1 MEQQTQAYKI
11 FTRIGLNNW
20 HYIDRKVLHLN
31 ESINFFTG
39 HSGSGKSTVIDAMQ
53 IVLYANTD
61 GRGFFNK
68 AAADDSDRSLIEYLR
83 GMINIGENNQ
93 VSYRRNKN
101 FSSTIVLEMKH
112 SITGE
117 KECIGVA
124 FDVETATNEIGRLF
138 FWHKGSMLPG
148 DYRME
153 DRTMTTGEL
162 RDYLQKHFEREEY
175 FYTSNNERFR
185 RNLYDVYLGG
195 LDMEKFPRLFKR
207 AIPFRMNIRLEDFVK
222 EYICMEQDIQIDDMQ
237 ESVRLYGQMCR
248 KIEAAM
254 VEIGELTRIGEQ
266 YGVFIE
272 KKDQLAACVYRREK
286 LRILELR
293 EEIEKLQDQM
303 GLWKGDLEEQRRRE
317 TEQKTLETDLENQY
331 HEINIQLT
339 DTGYAL
345 LEEKLRNAEDALER
359 LKRSEEKWDQLADKL
374 DAWEQVETVS
384 NDTLNRIE
392 KLQAGKITG
401 EELEIL
407 KKALAEAHQEADQEQ
422 REAASEIRVLA
433 KESKSIQNQLD
444 ELYAGKTSY
453 PRELTQARS
462 EIEKELYSRL
472 GKRVPVRILADL
484 LEIRDEHW
492 RNAIEGYLA
501 WNKLALIV
509 EPRYVKE
516 AMEIYETLDPKKFW
530 RVSVVDT
537 ERVVSEEQRVK
548 PGALAEE
555 VKTGED
561 YVRAFVNFLLG
572 NVIKCE
578 SIDELRRCRIGV
590 TEDCRLYQNYQ
601 LRRLN
606 PDNYTKFAYIGEKS
620 KQQRQKE
627 LTAQLEKLNR
637 RLESFRGTEEEAR
650 KILNLEYLSDTVEE
664 YQNLLRD
671 KKEKQQKEKE
681 RLRLQEQMEELN
693 SGIVETLKKKR
704 SEILEHQNAVKEEL
718 EKVRRQIWE
727 KERALESGNNSLVE
741 KNGDLIQM
749 ERELRGSEQDAQLFA
764 EYLKEYRN
772 PRYGKLLEET
782 EKTIEETE
790 EECERQKSRL
800 VEVRTD
806 YLKNHPQR
814 DFSASTEEN
823 GDYEKL
829 LKELQC
835 GELETYREKAGEQAR
850 AAVEHFKED
859 FIYKIRSAI
868 REAYVRRDE
877 LNRIIRNL
885 DFGKDRYQFRIG
897 RNKGRDG
904 EFYDMFM
911 DEDLNIDPSTLSTS
925 MNHQMN
931 LFSMNHESKYGS
943 LMNDLIR
950 LFIPPE
956 NATAAELE
964 ESRKNMEK
972 YADYRTYLSFEMEQI
987 VEGDEQR
994 LVIGLSKMIK
1004 KNSGGEG
1011 QNPLYIALL
1020 ASFAQAYRINLS
1032 ARASRRP
1039 AIRLVVL
1046 DEAFSKMDAEK
1057 VASCIDLI
1065 RSLGFQ
1071 AIISATNDKIQNYI
1085 ENVDKTFVYANPNK
1099 KSISIQEFEKKEFG
1113 ELVTEEE

>member
-1 MEQQTQAYKI
+1 M
-11 FTRIGLNNW
+11 
-20 HYIDRKVLHLN
+20 
-31 ESINFFTG
+31 
-39 HSGSGKSTVIDAMQ
+39 
-53 IVLYANTD
+53 
-61 GRGFFNK
+61 
-68 AAADDSDRSLIEYLR
+68 
-83 GMINIGENNQ
+83 
-93 VSYRRNKN
+93 
-101 FSSTIVLEMKH
+101 
-112 SITGE
+112 
-117 KECIGVA
+117 
-124 FDVETATNEIGRLF
+124 
-138 FWHKGSMLPG
+138 
-148 DYRME
+148 
-153 DRTMTTGEL
+153 
-162 RDYLQKHFEREEY
+162 
-175 FYTSNNERFR
+175 
-185 RNLYDVYLGG
+185 
-195 LDMEKFPRLFKR
+195 
-207 AIPFRMNIRLEDFVK
+207 
-222 EYICMEQDIQIDDMQ
+222 
-237 ESVRLYGQMCR
+237 
-248 KIEAAM
+248 
-254 VEIGELTRIGEQ
+254 
-266 YGVFIE
+266 
-272 KKDQLAACVYRREK
+272 
-286 LRILELR
+286 
-293 EEIEKLQDQM
+293 
-303 GLWKGDLEEQRRRE
+303 
-317 TEQKTLETDLENQY
+317 
-331 HEINIQLT
+331 
-339 DTGYAL
+339 
-345 LEEKLRNAEDALER
+345 
-359 LKRSEEKWDQLADKL
+359 
-374 DAWEQVETVS
+374 
-384 NDTLNRIE
+384 
-392 KLQAGKITG
+392 
-401 EELEIL
+401 
-407 KKALAEAHQEADQEQ
+407 
-422 REAASEIRVLA
+422 
-433 KESKSIQNQLD
+433 
-444 ELYAGKTSY
+444 
-453 PRELTQARS
+453 
-462 EIEKELYSRL
+462 
-472 GKRVPVRILADL
+472 
-484 LEIRDEHW
+484 
-492 RNAIEGYLA
+492 
-501 WNKLALIV
+501 
-509 EPRYVKE
+509 
-516 AMEIYETLDPKKFW
+516 
-530 RVSVVDT
+530 
-537 ERVVSEEQRVK
+537 
-548 PGALAEE
+548 
-555 VKTGED
+555 
-561 YVRAFVNFLLG
+561 
-572 NVIKCE
+572 
-578 SIDELRRCRIGV
+578 
-590 TEDCRLYQNYQ
+590 
-601 LRRLN
+601 
-606 PDNYTKFAYIGEKS
+606 
-620 KQQRQKE
+620 
-627 LTAQLEKLNR
+627 
-637 RLESFRGTEEEAR
+637 
-650 KILNLEYLSDTVEE
+650 
-664 YQNLLRD
+664 
-671 KKEKQQKEKE
+671 
-681 RLRLQEQMEELN
+681 
-693 SGIVETLKKKR
+693 
-704 SEILEHQNAVKEEL
+704 
-718 EKVRRQIWE
+718 
-727 KERALESGNNSLVE
+727 E